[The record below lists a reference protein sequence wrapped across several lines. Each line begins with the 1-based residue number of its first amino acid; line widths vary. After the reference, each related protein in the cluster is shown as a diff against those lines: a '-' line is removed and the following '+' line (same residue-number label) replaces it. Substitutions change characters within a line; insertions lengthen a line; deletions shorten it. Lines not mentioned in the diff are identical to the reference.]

1 MVDSCFF
8 VINLVMKRNISI
20 IGAAVLFCT
29 MACSTQSNN
38 QIGTSTGQIPKIIF
52 DTDMGPDYDDIGAI
66 SVLHALADSGEC
78 EILATVASDA
88 HPSIAPTIAVFN
100 RYFGRDSLPIG
111 AAVQGAPDFTAEN
124 GWNDT
129 LINTFAPDVRT
140 KDYPDA
146 VTVYRRVLASQPD
159 NSVTV
164 VTVGFLSNISAL
176 LDSQPD
182 EYSELTGIALV
193 NTKVKQLV
201 AMAGTFPEGTEFN
214 VNKHASASV
223 NAINRWPK
231 PILFSGFEI
240 GAKIFTGGKVAQ
252 QTGNNPVTKGYAYN
266 LKTYTE
272 KGETNR
278 NSWDQTAVLVAV
290 RNPEDY
296 FYVNGPGK
304 FTVQEDGSNTW
315 DPTADAGHYFISH
328 KYPYSHI
335 AGVIEGLMLQAPSH

>member
-1 MVDSCFF
+1 MNTVKRFTIHYVLIVTLAAAFSVSCSGEDEKSRH
-8 VINLVMKRNISI
+8 LA
-20 IGAAVLFCT
+20 G
-29 MACSTQSNN
+29 ST
-38 QIGTSTGQIPKIIF
+38 PKIIF
-52 DTDMGPDYDDIGAI
+52 DTDIGPDYDDIGAI

-88 HPSIAPTIAVFN
+88 HPSIAPTIEVFN

-129 LINTFAPDVRT
+129 LINTFAPDVQT

-146 VTVYRRVLASQPD
+146 VTVYRRVLANQPD
-159 NSVTV
+159 NSVTI

-182 EYSELTGIALV
+182 EHSQLTGVELV
-193 NTKVKQLV
+193 NAKVKQLV
-201 AMAGTFPEGTEFN
+201 AMAGVFPEGIEFN
-214 VNKHASASV
+214 VIKHASASV
-223 NAINRWPK
+223 NAISKWPK

-240 GAKIFTGGKVAQ
+240 GVKILTGDKVAKQ
-252 QTGNNPVTKGYAYN
+252 EDSNPVSKGYAYN
-266 LKTYTE
+266 NKTYAKE
-272 KGETNR
+272 EVANR
-278 NSWDQTAVLVAV
+278 NSWDQTAVLIAV

-304 FTVQEDGSNTW
+304 FIVHEDGSNAW
-315 DPTADAGHYFISH
+315 DPTVDAGHYFISH

-335 AGVIEGLMLQAPSH
+335 AGVIEELMLQASSH